1 MTKRTFH
8 DLPKEFPFSGTR
20 EEFDKLLKSIE
31 SLKDKLENSNSP
43 REIIFESW
51 FIFDYYFRMMI
62 LKGFE
67 IEDFENEKLDLMY
80 ELLPQSFDS
89 CLSVFEKFLK
99 NQREIYDK
107 KMHPNTY
114 FKNHEN
120 TIGFKGSFIAYMIN
134 EKADLFNNF
143 YNEYWKY
150 LERTDVE
157 YLEQYNNWDYSKYN
171 VYKITGKTW
180 LTKSVEIDS
189 DWFKTVKK
197 LNKCRNKAA
206 HLYDDKFIY
215 AEFGINGDNKIQM
228 LKDEIIELI
237 KKTLKFDI

>member
-1 MTKRTFH
+1 
-8 DLPKEFPFSGTR
+8 
-20 EEFDKLLKSIE
+20 
-31 SLKDKLENSNSP
+31 
-43 REIIFESW
+43 
-51 FIFDYYFRMMI
+51 
-62 LKGFE
+62 
-67 IEDFENEKLDLMY
+67 
-80 ELLPQSFDS
+80 
-89 CLSVFEKFLK
+89 
-99 NQREIYDK
+99 
-107 KMHPNTY
+107 
-114 FKNHEN
+114 
-120 TIGFKGSFIAYMIN
+120 MIN

-180 LTKSVEIDS
+180 LTKCVEIDS

-215 AEFGINGDNKIQM
+215 AEFGMNGDNKIQM